1 MKTHDPFA
9 CAFGWDGVEKAKVS
23 PSSSTHTSV
32 FLDQSRDNKMRRS
45 IEYNNA
51 GVACTEA
58 GYHKVAWELFKGALE
73 LRLAME
79 RGDKSMNDITHDE
92 DVLTAFRDNAYI
104 QRAEDHFRN
113 ITKYVRTIPSS
124 SSLSRKPMD
133 SGDSGRV
140 NASFTYNTTQ
150 PQNSNQSPFQIDL
163 MDDIYSPF
171 LFRRPMRLSPDDDV
185 PTRKES
191 ATVIFNLALVDHIK
205 NRCSEQAVQLYE
217 LAMTLLTGD
226 VVDEL
231 GIALMNNIGVWCYEN
246 GDMDGTMTCM
256 GHLSTFLGSCG
267 SAVNQEQRDGLQA
280 NILWLSHP
288 PFAASPAA

>member
-1 MKTHDPFA
+1 
-9 CAFGWDGVEKAKVS
+9 
-23 PSSSTHTSV
+23 
-32 FLDQSRDNKMRRS
+32 MRRS

-58 GYHKVAWELFKGALE
+58 GFHKVAWELFKGALE

-79 RGDKSMNDITHDE
+79 RSGSRMSDIASGDE
-92 DVLTAFRDNAYI
+92 VLAAFQDNAYI
-104 QRAEDHFRN
+104 QRAEHHLRN
-113 ITKYVRTIPSS
+113 ITKYVKTIPELSS
-124 SSLSRKPMD
+124 PSYKPMN
-133 SGDSGRV
+133 SGESDQANTSY
-140 NASFTYNTTQ
+140 TYNMSQ
-150 PQNSNQSPFQIDL
+150 PQNRNQSPIQIEL
-163 MDDIYSPF
+163 MEDMYSPF
-171 LFRRPMRLSPDDDV
+171 LFRRPMPLKADDDI

-191 ATVIFNLALVDHIK
+191 ATVIFNLALVDHLK

-217 LAMTLLTGD
+217 LALTLLTGD
-226 VVDEL
+226 IVDAL

-280 NILWLSHP
+280 NILWLTNP